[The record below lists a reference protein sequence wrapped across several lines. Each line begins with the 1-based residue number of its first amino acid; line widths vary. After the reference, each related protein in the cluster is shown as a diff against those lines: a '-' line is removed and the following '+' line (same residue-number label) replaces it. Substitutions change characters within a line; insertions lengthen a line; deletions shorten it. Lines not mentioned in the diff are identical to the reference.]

1 MEAKAIAKTVRIS
14 ALKSR
19 LVMRLING
27 KNVGDALNILNNMNN
42 KAARVIKKVLIS
54 AALLLIV
61 VIVCVS
67 VFVSC
72 NGKEMLAE
80 NLEGTWTCPPTQIE
94 SGKDANVVCVRTFV
108 VTRTPDK
115 LEGEVQFSGLVNV
128 TSSLTSEQGFLQ
140 AITFSASGTIN
151 AKGTWLVKDDDE
163 ITVSYDPAS
172 VVADFP
178 AETILLPNAPFSAS
192 DSIAATYKN
201 AIAQSI
207 ASIPRFLQASSNKS
221 QTVSSTVSSISAVPA
236 LEIFGS

>member
-1 MEAKAIAKTVRIS
+1 M
-14 ALKSR
+14 
-19 LVMRLING
+19 M
-27 KNVGDALNILNNMNN
+27 KN
-42 KAARVIKKVLIS
+42 KKVLIS

-61 VIVCVS
+61 VIVCIS

-72 NGKEMLAE
+72 NGKETLAE

-115 LEGEVQFSGLVNV
+115 LGGEVQFSGLVNV

-140 AITFSASGTIN
+140 ATTFSASGTIK

-163 ITVSYDPAS
+163 ITVTYDPAS

-201 AIAQSI
+201 AIAQSVSDRMKI
-207 ASIPRFLQASSNKS
+207 IFMTKASELLEVEDIEMDKDNQSFVCEVHDKKYVIRKQAAN
-221 QTVSSTVSSISAVPA
+221 
-236 LEIFGS
+236 

>member
-1 MEAKAIAKTVRIS
+1 M
-14 ALKSR
+14 
-19 LVMRLING
+19 M
-27 KNVGDALNILNNMNN
+27 KN
-42 KAARVIKKVLIS
+42 KKVLIS

-72 NGKEMLAE
+72 NGKERLAE

-140 AITFSASGTIN
+140 AITFSASGT
-151 AKGTWLVKDDDE
+151 WLVKDDDE

-201 AIAQSI
+201 AIAQSVSDRMKI
-207 ASIPRFLQASSNKS
+207 IFMTKASELLEVEDIVMDKDNQSFVCEVHDKKYVIRKQAAN
-221 QTVSSTVSSISAVPA
+221 
-236 LEIFGS
+236 